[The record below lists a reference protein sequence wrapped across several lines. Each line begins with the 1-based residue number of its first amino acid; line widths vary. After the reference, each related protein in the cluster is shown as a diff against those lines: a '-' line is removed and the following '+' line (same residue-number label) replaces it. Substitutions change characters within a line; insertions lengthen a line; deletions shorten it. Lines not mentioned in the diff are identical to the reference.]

1 MLYMLKQIKHKPFLK
16 FMNKFYNL
24 LLLIQENLLLLIKMQ
39 DWPKK
44 LKLNPKLKL
53 KPNPTVKLKLILI
66 PKFKLNLK
74 IKIKIYTK
82 LLPLKN
88 MLLKIWLLLNL
99 IEMSLL
105 LSKPSITLWDIKT
118 KFLLSFHQLNK
129 LNIFLNTKKLL
140 LVNLSNTSN

>member
-74 IKIKIYTK
+74 LKIKIYTK

-105 LSKPSITLWDIKT
+105 LSKLSITLWDIKT

-129 LNIFLNTKKLL
+129 LNIFLNTNKVL